1 MEKIRIC
8 YNLYV
13 KGCRFSK
20 LWEFVIP
27 ILDAPELSLI
37 EILYI
42 MEFICRFRVWKEPES
57 ADIKYCLMWMEEGVF
72 ETCEDVMGVSQY
84 KIKEKF
90 LGD

>member
-1 MEKIRIC
+1 
-8 YNLYV
+8 
-13 KGCRFSK
+13 
-20 LWEFVIP
+20 
-27 ILDAPELSLI
+27 
-37 EILYI
+37 